1 MAKKKVNKILKK
13 GIPENNE
20 NLPGFDIHINSFG
33 EVQSTYDIDEVNDF
47 LNENLADKKLR
58 NKIKGSNDM
67 TDNPESDQ

>member
-1 MAKKKVNKILKK
+1 MAKKKVHKIQKME
-13 GIPENNE
+13 IPEDNE